1 MNLYFKRP
9 WNETRGDNYD
19 HWGSS
24 IWYFETNE
32 KGEILRQIEVYENG
46 LKLKY
51 SLILIADEY
60 GCLGDQSLD
69 LLDFQPYQIK
79 KIAFES
85 IWIRE

>member
-9 WNETRGDNYD
+9 WNETRGDAYD
-19 HWGSS
+19 NWGTS

-46 LKLKY
+46 RKLKY
-51 SLILIADEY
+51 SSAFIADEY

-79 KIAFES
+79 KIAFEKV
-85 IWIRE
+85 WIRE